1 LPSLSEAQLA
11 AVEYL
16 DGPALICSGA
26 GAGKT
31 STIIAKFEHL
41 VNAAGFDPG
50 RILCITFTNKAANE
64 LKDRLIESATLGIT
78 EFPWVRTFHSSML
91 QILKRHAE
99 EIGFRNPITIYD
111 GTDQIGFIKNI
122 IEDKFGMDGK
132 YARAL
137 RAHIGR
143 AKNSLRSDAYIHS
156 IKEFRKLD
164 LIFEHYNN
172 RLKESNAVDFDD
184 ILVHAH
190 DLLTRNPGVR
200 AKYQDLFQYILL
212 DEHQDSNSIQ
222 NAIIKLLVKDGNI
235 TVVGDFSQSI
245 YGFRGAE
252 PSYFVEFPNE
262 YEGTKVFLL
271 EHNYRSTS
279 PIVELGNE
287 IISFNHEEIKK
298 KCFSNKPGD
307 PPSLRGF
314 ENAYFEA
321 RWVAEKCRAYRFDG
335 LEFERMAVLYR
346 TTFISRIM
354 EKAFNELGVPYK
366 LVGGISFFERRE
378 IKDLTSYLA
387 CAINP
392 KDDIAFERI
401 LNAPK
406 RGIGKKSIQKIREI
420 DLPGGSLMEKS
431 PLAIQKKLSLKKAAE
446 GIGMVLFIL
455 ERIRN
460 MPPKQALEEVID
472 ITGYE
477 KYLETWAGD
486 ADDSSLI
493 SRFENVNELLSIAE
507 GRKTI
512 EEFLEDCS
520 LRTEDNDDEEKDRG
534 VRLSTIHAAK
544 GLEFHTVFLA
554 ACENNIL
561 PHWRSV
567 DEDGGRN
574 GGNVEEERRLL
585 YVACTRAERNLHIS
599 YANTRQNK
607 WSGISPF
614 LEELSDEHLNRCQG
628 LMSEWT

>member
-1 LPSLSEAQLA
+1 MPSLSEEQLA

-31 STIIAKFEHL
+31 STIIAKVEHL
-41 VNAAGFDPG
+41 IRAGYDPG

-64 LKDRLIESATLGIT
+64 LKDRLTKSTGRWMKD
-78 EFPWVRTFHSSML
+78 FPWVRTFHSSML
-91 QILKRHAE
+91 QILKAHPADT
-99 EIGFRNPITIYD
+99 GFKNPITIYD
-111 GTDQIGFIKNI
+111 GTDQIELIKNI
-122 IEDKFGMDGK
+122 LENGFNMEGT
-132 YARAL
+132 YARAI

-143 AKNSLRSDAYIHS
+143 AKNSIKSDVYIHS
-156 IKEFRKLD
+156 VKEFRKLD
-164 LIFEHYNN
+164 FIFERYNQ
-172 RLKESNAVDFDD
+172 RLKESNAMDFDD
-184 ILVHAH
+184 ILLHAL
-190 DLLTRNPGVR
+190 DLLIKNPGVR

-222 NAIIKLLVKDGNI
+222 NAIVKLLVKDGNI

-252 PSYFVEFPNE
+252 PSYFVQFPKE
-262 YEGTKVFLL
+262 YKGTKVFLL

-279 PIVELGNE
+279 PIVELGSE

-307 PPSLRGF
+307 LPSLRGF
-314 ENAYFEA
+314 ENSYFEA
-321 RWVAEKCRAYRFDG
+321 RWVAEKCRAYHYDG
-335 LEFERMAVLYR
+335 LAFAQMAVLYR

-392 KDDIAFERI
+392 RDDIAFERI

-406 RGIGKKSIQKIREI
+406 RGIGKKSIQKIRQI
-420 DLPGGSLMEKS
+420 DLPGASLMEKS
-431 PLAIQKKLSLKKAAE
+431 PMAIQKKLSLKKAAE

-455 ERIRN
+455 DRIRD
-460 MPPKQALEEVID
+460 MPPKHALEEVIG
-472 ITGYE
+472 ITHYG
-477 KYLETWAGD
+477 KYLETYAEEGD
-486 ADDSSLI
+486 ESSLI
-493 SRFENVNELLSIAE
+493 SRMENIKELLSIAE

-520 LRTEDNDDEEKDRG
+520 LRTEDDDDEEKDLG

-544 GLEFHTVFLA
+544 GLEFHTVFLV

-561 PHWRSV
+561 PHWRSIG
-567 DEDGGRN
+567 EDAGRN

-614 LEELSDEHLNRCQG
+614 LEELSDEHLNR
-628 LMSEWT
+628 LD

>member
-1 LPSLSEAQLA
+1 
-11 AVEYL
+11 
-16 DGPALICSGA
+16 
-26 GAGKT
+26 
-31 STIIAKFEHL
+31 
-41 VNAAGFDPG
+41 
-50 RILCITFTNKAANE
+50 
-64 LKDRLIESATLGIT
+64 
-78 EFPWVRTFHSSML
+78 
-91 QILKRHAE
+91 
-99 EIGFRNPITIYD
+99 
-111 GTDQIGFIKNI
+111 
-122 IEDKFGMDGK
+122 MDGK

-137 RAHIGR
+137 RAHISR
-143 AKNSLRSDAYIHS
+143 AKNSIRPDAYIHS

-164 LIFEHYNN
+164 LIFEHYNQ

-190 DLLTRNPGVR
+190 DLLMKNPRIR

-222 NAIIKLLVKDGNI
+222 NAIVKLLVKDGNI

-252 PSYFVEFPNE
+252 PSYFVQFPNE

-271 EHNYRSTS
+271 ERNYRSTS

-298 KCFSNKPGD
+298 KCFSNKQGD
-307 PPSLRGF
+307 LPSLRGF
-314 ENAYFEA
+314 ENGYLEA
-321 RWVAEKCRAYRFDG
+321 RWVADKCRDYRFDG
-335 LEFERMAVLYR
+335 LEFEQMAVLYR
-346 TTFISRIM
+346 TTFISRIL

-387 CAINP
+387 CAVNP

-406 RGIGKKSIQKIREI
+406 RGIGKKSVQKIRAI

-431 PLAIQKKLSLKKAAE
+431 PAAIQKKLSLKKAAE

-455 ERIRN
+455 DRIKD

-486 ADDSSLI
+486 GDDSSLI

-520 LRTEDNDDEEKDRG
+520 LRTEDSDDEEKDRG

-567 DEDGGRN
+567 EEDGGGN

-614 LEELSDEHLNRCQG
+614 LEELSEEHLNRCPDLLQ
-628 LMSEWT
+628 EWTKE